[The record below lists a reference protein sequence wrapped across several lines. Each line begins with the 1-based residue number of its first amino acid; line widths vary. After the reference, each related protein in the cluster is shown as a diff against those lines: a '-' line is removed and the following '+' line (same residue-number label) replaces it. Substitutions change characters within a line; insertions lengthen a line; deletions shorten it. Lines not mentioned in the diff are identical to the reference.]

1 MDQNNKTLKGAIAC
15 LLLIGVFCS
24 DVLWNA
30 PSPILEEIM
39 ASLGIDMARGGVL
52 MSVIMLIYSAS
63 TYGMDLVSRR
73 YRANSLFLV
82 GLVVM
87 AAGEVLHGFVGG
99 FSAMMA
105 CRSLLGVGMGIMAPV
120 YASLVMENFTEEERP
135 LINTIYAA
143 LPYLGSYVVL
153 LAVIPLYKVTDGSW
167 QMTLSLLGL
176 PVVITAVI
184 WGLILKKVKSP
195 VPEKEE
201 RAGIREAASMREVRL
216 LLLADGCDMWGYT
229 FISSFLPTFF
239 RQEAGLSLEKA
250 ASLTSLFPIAGII
263 GCFIG
268 GGLMIRIGRR
278 KPFTYPMHL
287 MIAAGT
293 WLIVLFDGPLR
304 VLGVILAGFGNA
316 AWAPALYTMPMEFEG
331 VTPRMA
337 GAIFCFVFGTGY
349 IAGFLSPFIGGLIG
363 DRVGL
368 GPALI
373 MNGFVAVT
381 AAAATFAM
389 KETGPGKSKKE
400 TSG

>member
-1 MDQNNKTLKGAIAC
+1 VKKSEKALKGAIAF
-15 LLLIGVFCS
+15 LLLLGVFCS

-39 ASLGIDMARGGVL
+39 ASLKIDMARGGVL

-73 YRANSLFLV
+73 YRANTLFLV
-82 GLVVM
+82 GLIVM
-87 AAGEVLHGFVGG
+87 AAGELLHGTVGG

-105 CRSLLGVGMGIMAPV
+105 CRALLGVGMGILAPV
-120 YASLVMENFTEEERP
+120 YASLVMENFTEGERP

-143 LPYLGSYVVL
+143 LPYVGSYVVL
-153 LAVIPLYKVTDGSW
+153 LVVIPLYKVTDSSW

-176 PVVITAVI
+176 PVIAIAVVWI
-184 WGLILKKVKSP
+184 LILKRVKAP
-195 VPEKEE
+195 VPTRED

-239 RQEAGLSLEKA
+239 RQEAGLSLESA
-250 ASLTSLFPIAGII
+250 ASLTSLFPIAGIA
-263 GCFIG
+263 GCFLG
-268 GGLMIRIGRR
+268 GALMIRLGKR

-331 VTPRMA
+331 VTSRMA

-349 IAGFLSPFIGGLIG
+349 IAGFLSPLIGGWIG

-368 GPALI
+368 GTALI
-373 MNGFVAVT
+373 LNGFVAVI

-389 KETGPGKSKKE
+389 KETGPGRDKKA
-400 TSG
+400 T